1 MILVYNIF
9 SVALLGAKL
18 ASLKWPEPLE
28 MPTRPLEELQKK
40 YCILKSMRMRRAG
53 ALAVLVHAPCWCTRR
68 AGVRAVLM
76 RSLC

>member
-1 MILVYNIF
+1 MLMILVYNIF

-40 YCILKSMRMRRAG
+40 YCTLKSIKFNFQEDRQG
-53 ALAVLVHAPCWCTRR
+53 
-68 AGVRAVLM
+68 
-76 RSLC
+76 